1 MSELKTTEHEGSKTG
16 EKRVNRITIRP
27 TEFSVQP
34 NDPFKNDLLDRKPAI
49 ESLTRIVGS
58 AQSPYVI
65 SVDAD
70 WGSGKTAFLKMW
82 CQHLE
87 DEGYTVVKFNA
98 WETDFADSPFQA
110 LAAEITQS
118 LEQFPDSAVKK
129 GIKNVRKLAADT
141 AFALS
146 KSTLRGVGTLL
157 FPGAGPITVEFLIR
171 VFEAV
176 CNKPTKD
183 PISVYQQTR
192 DSLDDFKNSIGEVS
206 AAVSDRAD
214 GKPLVVAID
223 ELDRCRLT
231 YAVELLE
238 TTKHIFLV
246 ENVVFILAINSTALA
261 HSIKSLY
268 GTGFDAERYFR
279 RFFDLQFRLA
289 EQDRESFVKELLRS
303 TRLQDSIES
312 QREEASWSFTLA
324 RSLLSSDGLSLRD
337 AEQVA
342 HRLGLVLSLLD
353 NVKSW
358 TTFCALIGLTIMV
371 FQPGIY
377 VRFLRGELSD
387 QRLNEILSEN
397 LPYENPDLE
406 RIKPQIEAA
415 VIALAQ
421 SRFRGQTVDFDYLH
435 SPLIDNHRKVVETI
449 YSDETHPNKEQQYS
463 RDVLDFA
470 GHFWLTLHF
479 RVGGSTL
486 IEALQC
492 LELVLPDESSE
503 SE

>member
-1 MSELKTTEHEGSKTG
+1 MSELKTTEHEGSKAG
-16 EKRVNRITIRP
+16 EQSINRIPIRP
-27 TEFSVQP
+27 TEFSVVSD
-34 NDPFKNDLLDRKPAI
+34 DPFKNDLLDRKPAI

-82 CQHLE
+82 CQHLQ

-110 LAAEITQS
+110 LSAEITQS

-146 KSTLRGVGTLL
+146 KSTLRGVGTL

-176 CNKPTKD
+176 RNEPTKD
-183 PISVYQQTR
+183 PISDYQQTR
-192 DSLDDFKNSIGEVS
+192 YSLDEFQKSIGEVS
-206 AAVSDRAD
+206 AAVSDGAD

-223 ELDRCRLT
+223 ELDRCRPT

-238 TTKHIFLV
+238 TAKHIFLV
-246 ENVVFILAINSTALA
+246 ENIVFILAINSTALA
-261 HSIKSLY
+261 HSVESLY

-279 RFFDLQFRLA
+279 RFFDLQFRLPV
-289 EQDRESFVKELLRS
+289 QDRESFVKELLRS
-303 TRLQDSIES
+303 TGLQDSIES

-342 HRLGLVLSLLD
+342 L
-353 NVKSW
+353 
-358 TTFCALIGLTIMV
+358 
-371 FQPGIY
+371 
-377 VRFLRGELSD
+377 RFGPR
-387 QRLNEILSEN
+387 
-397 LPYENPDLE
+397 
-406 RIKPQIEAA
+406 AA
-415 VIALAQ
+415 
-421 SRFRGQTVDFDYLH
+421 SY
-435 SPLIDNHRKVVETI
+435 
-449 YSDETHPNKEQQYS
+449 
-463 RDVLDFA
+463 
-470 GHFWLTLHF
+470 
-479 RVGGSTL
+479 
-486 IEALQC
+486 
-492 LELVLPDESSE
+492 
-503 SE
+503 